1 MHPLHL
7 NLETA
12 HNLKEIMMNKAIKAL
27 VAGAALVVSTY
38 ALAEGGG
45 RGVGSGGTQG
55 QSEGR
60 QDAAGHGSH

>member
-1 MHPLHL
+1 
-7 NLETA
+7 
-12 HNLKEIMMNKAIKAL
+12 MNKAIKAL

-38 ALAEGGG
+38 ALVEGGG
-45 RGVGSGGTQG
+45 RGVGSGGAGGVGSGGTQG